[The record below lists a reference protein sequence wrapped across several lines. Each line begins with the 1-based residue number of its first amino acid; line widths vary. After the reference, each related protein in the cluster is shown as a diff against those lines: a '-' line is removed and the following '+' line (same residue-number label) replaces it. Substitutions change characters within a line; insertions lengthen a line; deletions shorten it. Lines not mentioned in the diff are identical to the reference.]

1 MSWKCRVKYRVNAGC
16 SQWKFWEKTCKIWE
30 IQISRKNE
38 KKKNANG
45 FCRSRF
51 RQRLGFC
58 LLGIG

>member
-38 KKKNANG
+38 K
-45 FCRSRF
+45 RERF
-51 RQRLGFC
+51 LPFAFLPKIEIC